1 MTNEQIIKLVEAGF
15 TAADIRAMMGGTQ
28 DNPSHDDPAKD
39 QPQTE
44 QTAQTETRQD
54 HQEPPTLTDNA
65 QLLKAI
71 ETMGNNIVSALQ
83 KAQIGGSYIKAPTQ
97 EDTIE
102 SMVASI
108 INPYEKK

>member
-15 TAADIRAMMGGTQ
+15 TAADIRAMMGDQ
-28 DNPSHDDPAKD
+28 PDNPSHDEPAKD

-44 QTAQTETRQD
+44 PEVKKENRQD
-54 HQEPPTLTDNA
+54 HQEPPTPADNA
-65 QLLKAI
+65 QLLTAI
-71 ETMGNNIVSALQ
+71 KTMGDNIVSALQ
-83 KAQIGGSYIKAPTQ
+83 RAQIGGSSIKTPNQ

>member
-15 TAADIRAMMGGTQ
+15 TAADIRAMMGDPK
-28 DNPSHDDPAKD
+28 DNPSHDEPAKD
-39 QPQTE
+39 QQPTE
-44 QTAQTETRQD
+44 QNAQTETRQV
-54 HQEPPTLTDNA
+54 HQEPPTQADND
-65 QLLKAI
+65 QLLTAI
-71 ETMGNNIVSALQ
+71 KTMGDNIVSALQ
-83 KAQIGGSYIKAPTQ
+83 RAQIGGSYIKAPTQ

>member
-15 TAADIRAMMGGTQ
+15 TAADIRAMMGEPQ
-28 DNPSHDDPAKD
+28 DNPSHDEPAKD

-44 QTAQTETRQD
+44 PTAPNETLQD
-54 HQEPPTLTDNA
+54 HKEQPTLADNA
-65 QLLKAI
+65 QLLTAI
-71 ETMGNNIVSALQ
+71 KTMGDNIVSALQ

>member
-15 TAADIRAMMGGTQ
+15 TAADIRAMMGDPQ
-28 DNPSHDDPAKD
+28 DNPSHDEQTED

-44 QTAQTETRQD
+44 QKAQPETRQD
-54 HQEPPTLTDNA
+54 HQEPPTLADNA
-65 QLLKAI
+65 QLLTAI
-71 ETMGNNIVSALQ
+71 KTMGDNIVSALQ

-108 INPYEKK
+108 INPYEK